1 MSKNT
6 RIKRFEEVL
15 KRFLCFKFKHYQDL
29 EVKDDIVLKY
39 TNIFIN

>member
-15 KRFLCFKFKHYQDL
+15 TRLLCFKFKHYQDL